1 MDFGKILHQESGL
14 NLVAL
19 SGTTATRY
27 SDSETSYSSDT
38 NAFKLRKF
46 YGKAMT
52 YISSNKTLIILLPS
66 AAGKTGAHAEW
77 GGGALGARAPPPP
90 GKKVPLRNVQK
101 RRENCVQICRQ
112 KRMCTFHS
120 DTTKLKRKRHGKN
133 KI

>member
-1 MDFGKILHQESGL
+1 M

-66 AAGKTGAHAEW
+66 AAGKTGAYAGW
-77 GGGALGARAPPPP
+77 GGGGGALGARAPPPP
-90 GKKVPLRNVQK
+90 GKKVQKCPKEERKLRSDMWSKKNVHVPLGYDK
-101 RRENCVQICRQ
+101 I
-112 KRMCTFHS
+112 K
-120 DTTKLKRKRHGKN
+120 TKKAWKKEDISKRKGIKSE
-133 KI
+133 K